1 MTDMEWEDDR
11 VPVFVIDGFIE
22 AGKTKF
28 IQFTMEQEY
37 FKTDGKTVLIVCE
50 VGDEEYD
57 EKKLLEEHTIVIYPE
72 DISEVTDTYISALA
86 STHRPERIIIEWN
99 GMWMRNELKLPDD
112 TFLNQQI
119 TIIDTSSLD
128 IFLKNMKP
136 MMGPMLN
143 ESEMVICNRADG
155 ISEDKLSQYHLMI
168 KAMAPNAEIIFEG
181 SCGEIRGDF
190 SIELPYDIDSMHLDI
205 NNDDFGIFYIDAMD
219 RPDRYKDKSVT
230 FTAQVLMPPE
240 LGRDRFVAARKAMTC
255 CEADMRYLGFI
266 CEYSDR
272 NNLSNGDWVKIK
284 ATIKAKDEAAYGRK
298 GAIMDVISIMP
309 TKEITSVVQF

>member
-1 MTDMEWEDDR
+1 
-11 VPVFVIDGFIE
+11 
-22 AGKTKF
+22 
-28 IQFTMEQEY
+28 
-37 FKTDGKTVLIVCE
+37 
-50 VGDEEYD
+50 
-57 EKKLLEEHTIVIYPE
+57 
-72 DISEVTDTYISALA
+72 
-86 STHRPERIIIEWN
+86 
-99 GMWMRNELKLPDD
+99 
-112 TFLNQQI
+112 
-119 TIIDTSSLD
+119 
-128 IFLKNMKP
+128 
-136 MMGPMLN
+136 
-143 ESEMVICNRADG
+143 
-155 ISEDKLSQYHLMI
+155 
-168 KAMAPNAEIIFEG
+168 
-181 SCGEIRGDF
+181 
-190 SIELPYDIDSMHLDI
+190 MHLDI